1 MARIKISGDFAKALD
16 RWAELL
22 EDSKVIVEQT
32 SRVQAEVALT
42 LIGETFEHETDPYGE
57 KWDPKQVDDGR
68 KVLHGETTR
77 LRNGWHVVQT
87 SMSGWRVDPAVEY
100 AAYHQ
105 EPRGNSRPQRMMVP
119 SRSRGLP
126 KEWAEEFEAV
136 ALAVCHDHFAAAADG
151 SKPKH
156 KKPAKES
163 PDGGGVGPGSRSRR
177 KRRGGSFGLRDL
189 KRLARRVGVIE

>member
-1 MARIKISGDFAKALD
+1 MARLKVSGDFAKQLD

-22 EDSKVIVEQT
+22 GESKVIVEQT

-42 LIGETFEHETDPYGE
+42 LIGETFENETDPYGE
-57 KWDPKQVDDGR
+57 KWDLKKVDDGR

-77 LRNGWHVVQT
+77 LRNGWHVVST

-136 ALAVCHDHFAAAADG
+136 AMAACHDHFAAAADG
-151 SKPKH
+151 SKPNVKRVR
-156 KKPAKES
+156 KS
-163 PDGGGVGPGSRSRR
+163 SGGGGSSSSKQRKGRSEGL
-177 KRRGGSFGLRDL
+177 KQGLRGPRKL
-189 KRLARRVGVIE
+189 RRAP